1 MNLGTLCT
9 FVLMLL
15 FASPAVAQDQ
25 PRGLERTSPT
35 GPSDSSDVRRPPRSS
50 WEAWLDHGAREG
62 LSKSSVPPRSP
73 DLGGPTAPLSPSI
86 GPGSGLLG
94 PEGGRSPARL
104 RSEREMKWGEA
115 RPGGGVR

>member
-9 FVLMLL
+9 LVLMLL
-15 FASPAVAQDQ
+15 FASPAMAQDQ
-25 PRGLERTSPT
+25 PRGLNRMLPT
-35 GPSDSSDVRRPPRSS
+35 GSSDASDVGRSPRNS

-73 DLGGPTAPLSPSI
+73 DLGRPTAPLSPSI

-104 RSEREMKWGEA
+104 RSDRDPERGEA
-115 RPGGGVR
+115 RSGGGLR